1 MRGRY
6 AFITEMIFNMIAN
19 FLIQFVFKRLITSGT
34 LNIVTYNGKRLQFG
48 DGTGAPVG
56 IRFTDWK
63 AQFGF
68 ILDPDLKLGENF
80 VDQRMVV
87 EQGTIYDFLSLVLK
101 AQRFVRPP
109 WPVRIL
115 DRWRYVTRRF
125 LQKNGITKAKQN
137 VAHHYDLD
145 DRLYQLFL
153 DEDRQYSCAYF
164 ESECASLDEAQLSK
178 KRHIAAK
185 LCISAGQRVLDIGC
199 GWGGMALYLARV
211 GGAGHVTGVTLSEE
225 QLKVAEARVSKAHLS
240 DKVQFELQDYRALD
254 AKFERIV
261 SVGMFEHVGIDFYDV
276 FFNKIADLLTDDG
289 VMLLHTIGNSDVPD
303 FTNPWIVKYIFPG
316 GHLPSLSDIT
326 VSVERSKLIVTDVE
340 VLRLHYAKTLRH
352 WRERFM
358 ARRAEAVALYDER
371 FCRIWEFYL
380 SASETAFQY
389 EDIVV
394 FQLQI
399 AKRQENVPLTRD
411 YIFEAEAAFRKVEA
425 LAKSA

>member
-1 MRGRY
+1 MN
-6 AFITEMIFNMIAN
+6 IN
-19 FLIQFVFKRLITSGT
+19 FLIKYVFGRLVTTGSLSVTTSNNKQFD
-34 LNIVTYNGKRLQFG
+34 FG
-48 DGTGAPVG
+48 DRTGQPVA

-63 AQFGF
+63 AELGF

-80 VDQRMVV
+80 VDQRMVMDA
-87 EQGTIYDFLSLVLK
+87 GTIYDFLALVLNG
-101 AQRFVRPP
+101 QRFVLAPL
-109 WPVRIL
+109 PVRIL
-115 DRWRYVTRRF
+115 NRWRYATRRF
-125 LQKNGITKAKQN
+125 LQKNGMTKSREN
-137 VAHHYDLD
+137 VAHHYDID
-145 DRLYQLFL
+145 DRIYQLFL

-164 ESECASLDEAQLSK
+164 EYDEQSLDEAQLAK

-185 LCISAGQRVLDIGC
+185 LCLKAGQKVLDIGS

-211 GGAGHVTGVTLSEE
+211 AKVASVLGVTLSKE
-225 QLKVAEARVSKAHLS
+225 QLGVAQGRAKKAGLAE
-240 DKVQFELQDYRALD
+240 DVQFELQDYRDLNS
-254 AKFERIV
+254 KFERIV

-276 FFNKIADLLTDDG
+276 FFNKTAELLTDDG

-316 GHLPSLSDIT
+316 GHIPSMSDILL
-326 VSVERSKLIVTDVE
+326 SVERSKLIVTDVE

-358 ARRAEAVALYDER
+358 ARRSEAVALYDEQ

-389 EDIVV
+389 EDIVI

-411 YIFEAEAAFRKVEA
+411 YIGVAEAELRQVEA
-425 LAKSA
+425 RVKSV

>member
-1 MRGRY
+1 MFTCRSIFARLVTRGSL
-6 AFITEMIFNMIAN
+6 T
-19 FLIQFVFKRLITSGT
+19 VITS
-34 LNIVTYNGKRLQFG
+34 NNKRYVFG
-48 DGTGAPVG
+48 DGSGVPVA
-56 IRFTDWK
+56 IRFTDWR
-63 AQFGF
+63 AELGF
-68 ILDPDLKLGENF
+68 ILDPDLKTGENF
-80 VDQRMVV
+80 VDQRMVM
-87 EQGTIYDFLSLVLK
+87 EQGTIYDFLSLVLN
-101 AQRFVRPP
+101 AQRFVKPA

-115 DRWRYVTRRF
+115 DRCRYVTRRF
-125 LQKNGITKAKQN
+125 LQKNGVSKSRKN

-145 DRLYQLFL
+145 DRLYKLFL

-164 ESECASLDEAQLSK
+164 ESEIASLDEAQLAK

-185 LCISAGQRVLDIGC
+185 MCLCAGQSVLDIGC

-211 GGAGHVTGVTLSEE
+211 AGAGSVLGVTLSEE
-225 QLKVAEARVSKAHLS
+225 QLKVAEQRAADAGLS
-240 DKVQFELQDYRALD
+240 NKLRFELLDYRALD

-276 FFNKIADLLTDDG
+276 FFNKTADLLTDDG

-326 VSVERSKLIVTDVE
+326 ASVERSKLIITDVE

-358 ARRAEAVALYDER
+358 ARRDEAVALYDER

-389 EDIVV
+389 EDVV
-394 FQLQI
+394 IFQLQI
-399 AKRQENVPLTRD
+399 AKRQENVPLTRG
-411 YIFEAEAAFRKVEA
+411 YIGEAEEVLRKAEA
-425 LAKSA
+425 RDKSA

>member
-1 MRGRY
+1 
-6 AFITEMIFNMIAN
+6 MIVN
-19 FLIQFVFKRLITSGT
+19 FLTEYVFRRLISRGSLVVTTSNNRR
-34 LNIVTYNGKRLQFG
+34 LNFG
-48 DGTGAPVG
+48 DGTGKPVS
-56 IRFTDWK
+56 IRFTDWR
-63 AQFGF
+63 AELGF

-80 VDQRMVV
+80 VNQQMVM
-87 EQGTIYDFLSLVLK
+87 EQGTIYDFLALVLNG
-101 AQRFVRPP
+101 QRFVSSP
-109 WPVRIL
+109 WPVQL
-115 DRWRYVTRRF
+115 LNRWRYATRRF
-125 LQKNGITKAKQN
+125 LQKNGVTTSRKN
-137 VAHHYDLD
+137 VEHHYDLD

-164 ESECASLDEAQLSK
+164 ESEEQSLDDAQLAK

-185 LCISAGQRVLDIGC
+185 LCLKAGQRVLDIGC
-199 GWGGMALYLARV
+199 GWGGMALYLSKVAE
-211 GGAGHVTGVTLSEE
+211 AGQVLGVTLSKE
-225 QLKVAEARVSKAHLS
+225 QLQVARKRTQDAGLTNKVH
-240 DKVQFELQDYRALD
+240 FELQDYRTLD

-276 FFNKIADLLTDDG
+276 FFKKTASLLTDDG

-316 GHLPSLSDIT
+316 GHLPSLSDVT
-326 VSVERSKLIVTDVE
+326 ASVERSKLIITDVE
-340 VLRLHYAKTLRH
+340 ILRLHYAKTLRH

-358 ARRAEAVALYDER
+358 ARRDEAVALYDEK

-380 SASETAFQY
+380 SASETAFEY

-411 YIFEAEAAFRKVEA
+411 YIAAAEAELRKMEA
-425 LAKSA
+425 LVKSS

>member
-1 MRGRY
+1 M
-6 AFITEMIFNMIAN
+6 ITC
-19 FLIQFVFKRLITSGT
+19 LLVKLVFTRLITVGSLT
-34 LNIVTYNGKRLQFG
+34 VITSNNTRYVFG
-48 DGTGAPVG
+48 DGSGTPVV
-56 IRFTDWK
+56 IRFTDWR
-63 AQFGF
+63 AELGF

-80 VDQRMVV
+80 VDQRMVM
-87 EQGTIYDFLSLVLK
+87 EQGSIYDFLSLVLN

-109 WPVRIL
+109 WSVRVL

-125 LQKNGITKAKQN
+125 LQKNGVLKSRKN

-164 ESECASLDEAQLSK
+164 ESENMSLDEAQLAK

-185 LCISAGQRVLDIGC
+185 LCLGAGQRVLDIGC
-199 GWGGMALYLARV
+199 GWGGMALYLARIA
-211 GGAGHVTGVTLSEE
+211 GAGQVTGVTLSQE
-225 QLKVAEARVSKAHLS
+225 QLKVAKGRASDAGLA

-276 FFNKIADLLTDDG
+276 FFNKAADLLTDDG

-326 VSVERSKLIVTDVE
+326 ASVERSKLIVTDVE

-389 EDIVV
+389 EDVV
-394 FQLQI
+394 IFQVQI

-411 YIFEAEAAFRKVEA
+411 YIGLAESDLRAAEAR
-425 LAKSA
+425 AKSA